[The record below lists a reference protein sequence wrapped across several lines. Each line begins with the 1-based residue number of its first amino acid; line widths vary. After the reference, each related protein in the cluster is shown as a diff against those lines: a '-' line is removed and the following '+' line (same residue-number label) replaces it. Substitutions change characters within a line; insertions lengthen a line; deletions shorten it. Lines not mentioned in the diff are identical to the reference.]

1 MGIGRTSAS
10 MIPSPGL
17 AATDAAP
24 AVRKDPLPALMLGA
38 IGVV

>member
-1 MGIGRTSAS
+1 MGVGRTSAF
-10 MIPSPGL
+10 MTQATP
-17 AATDAAP
+17 AAAPDAAV